1 MLYSDRLTIMPMPTA
16 TQNRPSAVQVAK
28 CLVDIA
34 WDEQETLLK
43 KAGNDDF
50 RKEISPAID
59 HLKLQ
64 KLVYLAQALRLAAYD
79 QKLFD
84 EKIEAWP
91 LGPVISSVYQEF
103 KPNGANIIPKEQGSC
118 DGIDNETKEFL
129 RQIWLE
135 FGKYSSIQLVNLTH
149 RHRPWQVAREKGV
162 PIDEEDMRVFYKTL
176 LQPSIDTEP
185 ATIQ

>member
-1 MLYSDRLTIMPMPTA
+1 MDTV
-16 TQNRPSAVQVAK
+16 TQHHRPSAVDVAR
-28 CLVDIA
+28 CLVGIA
-34 WDEQETLLK
+34 YDEQEDLLSKSEDDDYK
-43 KAGNDDF
+43 K
-50 RKEISPAID
+50 EEVQPAID

-84 EKIEAWP
+84 EKIEAWS
-91 LGPVISSVYQEF
+91 LGPVIRSVYQEF

-118 DGIDNETKEFL
+118 VGIDNETKDFL

-149 RHRPWQVAREKGV
+149 RHSPWQVAREKGV
-162 PIDEEDMRVFYKTL
+162 PIDEEGMRVFYKTL
-176 LQPSIDTEP
+176 LQPSTDAEP
-185 ATIQ
+185 DSIR